1 MIMSRDNEKEQLS
14 ILKMKKIKMV
24 LLLTS
29 AYFAAEVVGGVV
41 SGSLALI
48 ADAGHMLTDVGAL
61 ALSLFAI
68 SYARRPPTPQRT
80 YGFYRMEILASL
92 ANSLVL
98 LLLSGYILYEAYQR
112 IMEPPEIQ
120 SPLMIA
126 VAAAGLGVNF
136 GGMRLLGEDRHSHGS
151 HDHPGKGMH
160 HEGNKEENLNIEA
173 ARLEV
178 FSDTLGSIGVI
189 AAGIVVLTTKFYLAD
204 PIVSIGLALFILP
217 RTWSLIKK
225 SIHILMEGVPTNISY
240 EAVKNAILNIRGVT
254 GVFELH
260 IWSITSGMNALS
272 AHVAVIDPGRS
283 QAILKEIT
291 AILENRFGIDHSTIQ
306 IESYHPESS
315 ST

>member
-1 MIMSRDNEKEQLS
+1 LREEGKHEQSLER
-14 ILKMKKIKMV
+14 MRKIKIV

-29 AYFAAEVVGGVV
+29 AYLVAEVIGGLLT
-41 SGSLALI
+41 GSLALI

-92 ANSLVL
+92 ANSIVLVL
-98 LLLSGYILYEAYQR
+98 LSTYILYEAYQR
-112 IMEPPEIQ
+112 IFGPPAVQ

-126 VAAAGLGVNF
+126 IAAVGLAVNF
-136 GGMRLLGEDRHSHGS
+136 GGMKLLGGRHSHASNG
-151 HDHPGKGMH
+151 HDKGE
-160 HEGNKEENLNIEA
+160 HEGEENLNIEA

-178 FSDTLGSIGVI
+178 FSDAIGSVGVI
-189 AAGIVVLTTKFYLAD
+189 AAGAVMLTTKFYLAD

-225 SIHILMEGVPTNISY
+225 SIHILMEGVPSGISY
-240 EAVKNAILNIRGVT
+240 EAVKKAILEVKGVT

-272 AHVAVIDPGRS
+272 AHVVVIDPSKS
-283 QAILKEIT
+283 QATLKEIT
-291 AILENRFGIDHSTIQ
+291 SILEKRFKIYHSTIQ
-306 IESYHPESS
+306 IESYHPEPGSM
-315 ST
+315 